1 MKVKKY
7 DFDRIIDRRNT
18 NSTKY
23 DCVPWIE
30 ANAPNDC
37 IPMWVADMDFAAPPE
52 VLDAMR
58 QRLDHGIIGYTNLV
72 SGSYRSALDA
82 WMLKRHGWDSSG
94 QRLVLT
100 YGVLHAILHMI
111 ELLSEPGDG
120 VILQPPIYPPFLTQ
134 ITTAGRTP
142 VYNPLLCGTD
152 HYYTMDYDDLEKK
165 AQDPRTKVLL
175 LCSPH
180 NPTGRVWQ
188 EEELRRLAEICF
200 ANDVKI
206 IVDEIHHDLTR
217 QGVRAI
223 SLAALYPNDR
233 RIITCTAPSK
243 TFNLAGNVSAN
254 LLFADEELE
263 TKYYEKYMDPIP
275 CLASIATE
283 AAYTYG
289 EPWLD
294 ELRQYLDDNFHFF
307 RQKLT
312 ECMPSV
318 SMNTPE
324 GTYLAWVDFR
334 GLGLSADEVKD
345 RIVNKAGVIVEDG
358 RSFLSGGEGY
368 IRFNLACPR
377 SIIAQA
383 IDRITDEFTEG
394 RK

>member
-1 MKVKKY
+1 
-7 DFDRIIDRRNT
+7 
-18 NSTKY
+18 
-23 DCVPWIE
+23 
-30 ANAPNDC
+30 
-37 IPMWVADMDFAAPPE
+37 
-52 VLDAMR
+52 
-58 QRLDHGIIGYTNLV
+58 
-72 SGSYRSALDA
+72 
-82 WMLKRHGWDSSG
+82 
-94 QRLVLT
+94 
-100 YGVLHAILHMI
+100 
-111 ELLSEPGDG
+111 
-120 VILQPPIYPPFLTQ
+120 
-134 ITTAGRTP
+134 
-142 VYNPLLCGTD
+142 
-152 HYYTMDYDDLEKK
+152 
-165 AQDPRTKVLL
+165 
-175 LCSPH
+175 
-180 NPTGRVWQ
+180 
-188 EEELRRLAEICF
+188 
-200 ANDVKI
+200 
-206 IVDEIHHDLTR
+206 
-217 QGVRAI
+217 
-223 SLAALYPNDR
+223 
-233 RIITCTAPSK
+233 
-243 TFNLAGNVSAN
+243 
-254 LLFADEELE
+254 
-263 TKYYEKYMDPIP
+263 MDPIP